1 MKEHLGAVDGKKFLG
16 GVADLQKAGGERVRS
31 GRLKRLHHL
40 TVMRR
45 SDQSVV
51 TKKTNE
57 RRKEVMRK
65 RMEKKDEEMGEE
77 SGKKERKPFHLATQ
91 GGERQT

>member
-1 MKEHLGAVDGKKFLG
+1 
-16 GVADLQKAGGERVRS
+16 
-31 GRLKRLHHL
+31 
-40 TVMRR
+40 
-45 SDQSVV
+45 
-51 TKKTNE
+51 
-57 RRKEVMRK
+57 MRK